1 MHSTFVGMSGGV
13 ISASGIPS
21 ADAASL
27 AAILRV
33 ILQCSVDTAGAL
45 GVQCAEAI
53 ADLPEDS
60 QPGTYDGLVDV
71 ARFCVEEEP
80 GWDAL
85 DSAGLVGAYP
95 HVYVD
100 GKSAGKRLAQR
111 YEQYEKRFPGLRYV
125 APGEGRSAALV
136 ADEID
141 SVLKRTVSKETYDA
155 ESSEWKTELERNL
168 DALWDLSLDRA
179 VALEKGTLGTGVVN
193 EEQAPKADAA
203 AALSGEAAVAASTA
217 EAAPAPEVAPL
228 DTSPG
233 AQSTPTKV
241 SPATSS
247 APAAAPDAQPKPP
260 AGHATAAKEAS
271 SGAPSSAPPPPAD
284 DETQPFLSL
293 ASFRA
298 LAVTSPVLQKFFEHD
313 LANSVRLEPVERST
327 TGGAFAW
334 HAAPVLP
341 RGASQ
346 NKAGDGNTVSL
357 TSTLIHG
364 NTAPLDADTPAS
376 YSRDITTGTRGK
388 VVGFLGG
395 LLGEEGKT
403 RMDALADQVALR
415 LQTHSV
421 KGPLP
426 SFAAPAPSTPEKP
439 KGGLWGTSFM
449 RASASHGAAP
459 RDDARP
465 TLGGR
470 LAGALRRQP
479 PKTETR
485 TTPHGDDL
493 SPTGPPESSILS
505 REGPEAAVASLR
517 AANEALTQERDT
529 FVIDEVQPSTLHGD
543 ADEDDH
549 DAMSDVDADME
560 VLRDQD
566 VEKGKL
572 EGGTMNGQLRGIEA
586 QRAQGMYG
594 LRTSLAFGPMNNVL
608 TDHA

>member
-1 MHSTFVGMSGGV
+1 MSGGV

-53 ADLPEDS
+53 AELPEDS

-85 DSAGLVGAYP
+85 DSAGLVGTYP

-179 VALEKGTLGTGVVN
+179 VALEEGTLGAGAMN
-193 EEQAPKADAA
+193 EEEAPEDDAA
-203 AALSGEAAVAASTA
+203 AAPSAEPAAAASTA
-217 EAAPAPEVAPL
+217 EAAPTPEAAR
-228 DTSPG
+228 SG
-233 AQSTPTKV
+233 AALGTQATPTDA
-241 SPATSS
+241 SPATPS
-247 APAAAPDAQPKPP
+247 APAAAPEGQPKPS
-260 AGHATAAKEAS
+260 ADHAAATKEAS

-313 LANSVRLEPVERST
+313 LASSVRLEPVQRST

-341 RGASQ
+341 RGGAAQ
-346 NKAGDGNTVSL
+346 NKAGDSNTVSL
-357 TSTLIHG
+357 TTTLIHG

-426 SFAAPAPSTPEKP
+426 SFAAPAPLTPEKP

-449 RASASHGAAP
+449 RASSASHGATP
-459 RDDARP
+459 KDDARP

-479 PKTETR
+479 PKTET
-485 TTPHGDDL
+485 TTIPHGDDL

-529 FVIDEVQPSTLHGD
+529 FIIDEVQPSTLHED

-549 DAMSDVDADME
+549 DAMSDVDVDME
-560 VLRDQD
+560 VIRDQE
-566 VEKGKL
+566 VEKGRL
-572 EGGTMNGQLRGIEA
+572 EGETMNGQLQGLEA
-586 QRAQGMYG
+586 QRAQGMYDM
-594 LRTSLAFGPMNNVL
+594 RIFRLALGQ
-608 TDHA
+608 